1 MRSKAIVGML
11 VVILLPL
18 FSFGQNVFITGKANR
33 PNALVRLLAYDEMF
47 TCHQTKLNETRADKD
62 GEFSLNATFDETTA
76 IQIAIDLERVD
87 MIVPP
92 GSKYNIEIVIPEQ
105 NDVSFFEREHPTLK
119 INSADDNGFY
129 AQYVAAEAIVSD
141 FLYEKFDEIYRYRR
155 LYLLDT
161 LDNQIER
168 TVGEIKSEYT
178 IDHIKY
184 RKAAVV
190 MAVSTKR
197 AMVEY
202 FDNQDVRYSQ
212 MAYMDVFRELFKTE
226 EKNGDFLSANP
237 QLAELIA
244 MNGQQKRYYANP
256 SARQS
261 VLNYLGN
268 IEKTSKYKKNR
279 LIAANL
285 TTQIEELSYDSPA
298 PEFSLK
304 DKNGNDVKLS
314 DYQDD
319 IVLLQFV
326 DRLSPLTDHEFAT
339 LNSLHQ
345 NMEDTLKVVTIA
357 TKDSFDGFVDYFDK
371 HDFKWQILNLGDDIL
386 LLENYHVLTFPNYV
400 LLKRKGRVGMA
411 PAPSPDHHLDIHV
424 RRISKHL

>member
-11 VVILLPL
+11 VAILLPL
-18 FSFGQNVFITGKANR
+18 FSFGQNVFISGKVNR

-47 TCHQTKLNETRADKD
+47 TCHQTQLNETRADKD
-62 GEFSLNATFDETTA
+62 GVFSLNATFDETTP

-92 GSKYNIEIVIPEQ
+92 GSKYNIEIVILEQ

-161 LDNQIER
+161 LDNQIVR
-168 TVGEIKSEYT
+168 TLGEIKSEYT
-178 IDHIKY
+178 IDHIKC

-202 FDNQDVRYSQ
+202 FDNQDVKYSQ

-226 EKNGDFLSANP
+226 VKDGDFLSANP

-256 SARQS
+256 SAKQS
-261 VLNYLGN
+261 VLNYLED
-268 IEKTSKYKKNR
+268 IQKTSKYKKNR

-285 TTQIEELSYDSPA
+285 ATQIAELSYDSPA

-304 DKNGNDVKLS
+304 DKNGKNIKLS

-319 IVLLQFV
+319 ILLLQFV
-326 DRLSPLTDHEFAT
+326 DRISPLTDHEFGT
-339 LNSLHQ
+339 LNNLQ
-345 NMEDTLKVVTIA
+345 RNMADTLKVVTVA
-357 TKDSFDGFVDYFDK
+357 TSDSFDGFVDYFDK

-386 LLENYHVLTFPNYV
+386 LLENYHVLTFPTYV